1 MAQRGRKSAAELS
14 TPLKV
19 ISVDHR
25 RLTPPPYLT
34 GAARKVFEETVSCSD
49 PKHFRKNELGVL
61 VAYCEALVLSRHY
74 AAALTD
80 ERAEDFVLSHR
91 HWLEATKLVAT
102 LATRLRLTPHSRL
115 DARGAGRLRTPMKM
129 PWEYGDDDE

>member
-1 MAQRGRKSAAELS
+1 MGQRETKSAAEQA

-19 ISVDHR
+19 ISVDHA
-25 RLTPPPYLT
+25 RLKPPAYLT

-61 VAYCEALVLSRHY
+61 VAYCEAIVLSRHY
-74 AAALTD
+74 AAEFASERD
-80 ERAEDFVLSHR
+80 EGFDLSHR

-102 LATRLRLTPHSRL
+102 LATRLRLTPHSRI
-115 DARGAGRLRTPMKM
+115 DARGAGRPRSAMKM
-129 PWEYGDDDE
+129 PWDFD